1 MVRSINCN
9 NNNAWIY
16 DNNNDNNNARP
27 FSKTVQFSYLWSHY
41 SDVVIFLISF
51 SISYEYHL

>member
-41 SDVVIFLISF
+41 SDVVIFLF
-51 SISYEYHL
+51 